1 MIEAFAILFVAVVSL
16 GVYVIAKVG
25 AQNASGKDLPKELAE
40 LRQHRDALVEKTARG
55 EREQWDQVMMSQLA
69 HRLDWLDRQ
78 IAQKSGQR

>member
-1 MIEAFAILFVAVVSL
+1 MIEAFAILFVAAVAL

-40 LRQHRDALVEKTARG
+40 LRQHRESLVEKTARG

-69 HRLDWLDRQ
+69 HRLDWLDQQ
-78 IAQKSGQR
+78 IAQKAGQR